1 LPYGSTACRWDALID
16 FHDLWREYNR
26 LLKKGGAIV
35 LTASQP
41 FTTAL
46 IASNLKGYCYNWIW
60 DKKFGANFAQA
71 KRQPLKTHEDICVFS
86 VDGRMPRY
94 FPIMVNRD
102 KPIKLGKN
110 AGMSGAI
117 PLVTNDTYEGKVYD
131 QKYPDSQLHFSCR
144 EDRGLHPTQKPLA
157 LMEYLVQTYTLP
169 GEVVLDN
176 VMGSGTTGVAC
187 VNFGRRFIGMDNDD
201 ENFDIAVRRITGAQE
216 L

>member
-1 LPYGSTACRWDALID
+1 MMDKWVDLRFGDCIDLMSAMPAGSIDMILADLPYGSTACRWDALID

-102 KPIKLGKN
+102 SRSSWAKTP
-110 AGMSGAI
+110 
-117 PLVTNDTYEGKVYD
+117 
-131 QKYPDSQLHFSCR
+131 
-144 EDRGLHPTQKPLA
+144 
-157 LMEYLVQTYTLP
+157 
-169 GEVVLDN
+169 
-176 VMGSGTTGVAC
+176 AC
-187 VNFGRRFIGMDNDD
+187 PVRFHW
-201 ENFDIAVRRITGAQE
+201 
-216 L
+216 